1 MEKKRVISVVVL
13 VLAVMVQVD
22 SKDAM
27 KIIAKGF
34 IKVLEECKKEVIYD
48 RLPFPEL
55 I

>member
-13 VLAVMVQVD
+13 VLVMVQVD